1 MSDEITPKI
10 SVFNTYTKVT
20 LAESSA
26 SAYSAIS
33 ANIKFI
39 GQPRPRDSC
48 GYPKFSSAW
57 SADQISTAAPLLCSL
72 YLPQAALTGKLPIPP
87 YPQILNLSGNRA
99 RVTLAVIRNF
109 LRLGA
114 PIKFRPLR
122 LCSVRCI
129 CHRQRSQANCLFRHI
144 RKY

>member
-1 MSDEITPKI
+1 LCDEIAPKI

-20 LAESSA
+20 LPESSA

-48 GYPKFSSAW
+48 GYPKLSSAW

-72 YLPQAALTGKLPIPP
+72 SLPQAALTGKLPIPA
-87 YPQILNLSGNRA
+87 Y
-99 RVTLAVIRNF
+99 
-109 LRLGA
+109 
-114 PIKFRPLR
+114 
-122 LCSVRCI
+122 
-129 CHRQRSQANCLFRHI
+129 
-144 RKY
+144 